1 MASNNLPAGAFFT
14 TIEGRRCTAVP
25 KVAVASPD
33 VNTPAPVQ
41 TTPPAIIEV
50 QPTPTPEPE
59 PEPVP
64 TTAVVVVGAGDSR
77 ADPAANDGNEVEQEI
92 VAPSTTSSPPAV
104 INSPIITPPS
114 PAPESVQ
121 VVQAPAEISPP
132 PVASPP
138 VPSLS
143 PLPVVLQPDAGANL
157 QSFTVIA
164 SQQFMEEP
172 SATQNSQTDNRVIA
186 SSTNALPG
194 SSETDGSD
202 SLSPPGVFPNGGPA
216 ATPASPTIGGVPP
229 QGTPGGG
236 VGAFPDA
243 DMAAGPSGASNSNA
257 VQSTLAVAGG
267 VIGGVVALSILAFF
281 FWWWRRRRLR
291 KRRSTLLTPLDAT
304 SFDRN
309 EKGGPYIIQRGSI
322 GPTPVSEKV
331 KAALGINFKKIRAHV
346 RNKTGGGSSAH
357 SVNLDR
363 GTSQFI
369 DPNNIAHSRNGSA
382 GVNTRGGEASVKDRF
397 VDFFSRMKP
406 DLSFKNRDRNDPA
419 NDNLAAMGSYN
430 ATAEKNATAFNN
442 INNPSGQPGGQPD
455 FVTLL
460 GMDESEL
467 DREAQRRRGSL
478 SRNNRRST
486 SSADH
491 FLSGL
496 NLFSSPQ
503 NDNLDPFSDAN
514 AIVPPPRSSAQPA
527 PLNPF
532 SDANAIGG
540 VPKPTTYVADIRRS
554 RGQSFTTGGGPPPRQ
569 PSTVYGGG
577 GGGGRDSLRDSFT
590 TTVTTTTIPGRNKFR
605 SDPFDL
611 ERPEFLGMAN
621 IPPPILI
628 EGKKASIISS
638 TAGTVGT
645 GSVNGS
651 VISKPQSAVVMN
663 GGIGGG
669 GRRGTRAESFS
680 SKYSSGVSSFAGFEG
695 GGWSDPGPDVGPAVV
710 ARNGSPTTG
719 GWRDEEEG
727 MEGIRRVGTGGSG
740 RSVGKAM

>member
-14 TIEGRRCTAVP
+14 SIEGRRCTAIP
-25 KVAVASPD
+25 RVAAASPE
-33 VNTPAPVQ
+33 VNSPSPVQ
-41 TTPPAIIEV
+41 TTPPANIVI
-50 QPTPTPEPE
+50 QPTTTPEPA
-59 PEPVP
+59 PAP
-64 TTAVVVVGAGDSR
+64 TTAVVVIGAGQNR
-77 ADPAANDGNEVEQEI
+77 ADPAANDGGNEVEQEI

-132 PVASPP
+132 PVASPL
-138 VPSLS
+138 VSSLS
-143 PLPVVLQPDAGANL
+143 PLPVAIQPDAGANL

-164 SQQFMEEP
+164 DPAPSQLLMVQP
-172 SATQNSQTDNRVIA
+172 SATQNRQTDNRVIA
-186 SSTNALPG
+186 SSTDALPG
-194 SSETDGSD
+194 SSETDSTD
-202 SLSPPGVFPNGGPA
+202 SLSPPPRVLSDGGPA
-216 ATPASPTIGGVPP
+216 ATPASPTIGGVTP
-229 QGTPGGG
+229 QGTAGGG
-236 VGAFPDA
+236 GAFPDT
-243 DMAAGPSGASNSNA
+243 DMTAGSAGASNSNA

-267 VIGGVVALSILAFF
+267 VIGGVVALSILAFL
-281 FWWWRRRRLR
+281 FWWWRRRTFR

-331 KAALGINFKKIRAHV
+331 KAALGINLKKFRAHV

-369 DPNNIAHSRNGSA
+369 DAANIAHSRNGSA
-382 GVNTRGGEASVKDRF
+382 GVNTRGGEASTKDRL
-397 VDFFSRMKP
+397 VDFFFRMKP
-406 DLSFKNRDRNDPA
+406 GLSLKTRERDPA
-419 NDNLAAMGSYN
+419 NDNLAAMGNYN
-430 ATAEKNATAFNN
+430 ATSEKNAMTFNG
-442 INNPSGQPGGQPD
+442 NNPNTSGQPD
-455 FVTLL
+455 FLTLL

-496 NLFSSPQ
+496 NLFSGSSASQ
-503 NDNLDPFSDAN
+503 NDNPFSDAN
-514 AIVPPPRSSAQPA
+514 AIPPRSSAQPA

-532 SDANAIGG
+532 SDANAIIGN

-554 RGQSFTTGGGPPPRQ
+554 RGQSVTTTGAAPPPPRQ
-569 PSTVYGGG
+569 PSTVYGGS
-577 GGGGRDSLRDSFT
+577 RDSLRDSFT

-611 ERPEFLGMAN
+611 ERPEFLGIGN
-621 IPPPILI
+621 IPPPIMV

-638 TAGTVGT
+638 TAGTVGS

-651 VISKPQSAVVMN
+651 LISKPQTAVMV
-663 GGIGGG
+663 GG
-669 GRRGTRAESFS
+669 GRGRAESFS
-680 SKYSSGVSSFAGFEG
+680 SKYSSGVSSLGFD
-695 GGWSDPGPDVGPAVV
+695 GGWSDPGPDVGPAV
-710 ARNGSPTTG
+710 ARQSPT
-719 GWRDEEEG
+719 GWQQRDEEAA